1 MTITVNTEP
10 NHANWQEAGSQM
22 ANGFLSSGLVNRD
35 GTGITQSPM
44 VVKKQPLVHAFYVVV
59 ANVLKGSVGKV
70 GRSFKECISDSFG
83 HSRMV
88 SEVGTSGNSHFPIPF
103 LFVHGATVAPN

>member
-1 MTITVNTEP
+1 MLTLLINKCS
-10 NHANWQEAGSQM
+10 ANWDDGVSLM
-22 ANGFLSSGLVNRD
+22 ANGFLSSGSVNRD
-35 GTGITQSPM
+35 STGIAQSPM
-44 VVKKQPLVHAFYVVV
+44 VVKEQSLVNAFYVVV
-59 ANVLKGSVGKV
+59 GRIVKGPVSQV

-88 SEVGTSGNSHFPIPF
+88 SELGASGNSHFPIPF